1 MLNCYCSQFEVYPAN
16 VYYVFIFTGK
26 IYLRHPDS
34 YLPTIH
40 TLSDTEAESS
50 NAEPLVLKKVYSK
63 RKTTSGK
70 FYN

>member
-1 MLNCYCSQFEVYPAN
+1 MYLFYLYL
-16 VYYVFIFTGK
+16 TGK